1 MSDPLLPIED
11 ATGIPGEREDDPSPA
26 DGRGDRWRI
35 APAVNPEEWEAAP
48 GGWRAMLVD
57 RWRIAQDRSVV
68 GPGDPAEHLR
78 QAEAMAAVLTPPS
91 LAIDLG
97 SGAGIPGLALAGIWP
112 SSQWVLVD
120 AARRRVR
127 MLEESIEALGWADRV
142 TAVHARAEDLGR
154 SNYRSRADLVTSR
167 LFGPPAVVAECG
179 APFLRP
185 GGVLAVTEPPET
197 SGDRWDSAGLRLLG
211 LTPLGLRGN
220 VQVLEADGTLS
231 VTYPRRP
238 GMPTKRPLF

>member
-1 MSDPLLPIED
+1 MKAEERD
-11 ATGIPGEREDDPSPA
+11 TGT
-26 DGRGDRWRI
+26 
-35 APAVNPEEWEAAP
+35 
-48 GGWRAMLVD
+48 GGWRAILVD

-68 GPGDPAEHLR
+68 GPGDPTEHLR
-78 QAEAMAAVLTPPS
+78 HAEAMAAVLTPPA

-112 SSQWVLVD
+112 GSRWILVD

-127 MLEESIEALGWADRV
+127 LLEESIEALGWGDRV

-154 SNYRSRADLVTSR
+154 SDYRSSADLVTSR

-185 GGVLAVTEPPET
+185 GGVLAVTEPPGI

-211 LTPLGLRGN
+211 LTALGLRGN

-231 VTYPRRP
+231 ATYPRRAGIP
-238 GMPTKRPLF
+238 MKRPLF